1 MTALTTETSWAPP
14 APSAAPTVPVRT
26 AAPTVPAPGPDYRAD
41 LLARHTAACVWGL
54 GHIGWSTVEALRAE
68 GVAVVGYD
76 IDPAR
81 AEERRAVASGP
92 AGPAAQVTSDRARA
106 LADDVAVHFV
116 AVPTERE
123 AEPFAGA
130 LVEVFAAIVAD
141 TAARRPGRP
150 PLVIVE
156 STLTPGT
163 VEDLLLPLV
172 TSAGLEPDTDLLLAL
187 APRRDWFL
195 AEGYGLRDLDRIYCG
210 VAARSAD
217 AARDVLGLMCDTLH
231 RAPSHIEGELV
242 KCVENAYRHVEITLA
257 NQLTLAYPHVDMVE
271 VLRLAGTKWNIGTF
285 HPSFGTGGYCIPL
298 SSRYLLRGAAD
309 TTPLSLLSEAVD
321 TDMRMRGLVAE
332 AVAPRGRVLVLG
344 VAYKGGIKV
353 ATLSPTVRITEELR
367 LLGTEFSVHDPMYS
381 AEEIDTLLGP
391 GTAATDLALAFREAS
406 TVLVV
411 PDHPEF
417 RGEPY
422 LSLLDERREQPLL
435 VLDNHGVWADREW
448 PAHISYSRAGGS
460 GWLAARDGGPA
471 DPR

>member
-1 MTALTTETSWAPP
+1 MTSLTTEPSRVAPVP
-14 APSAAPTVPVRT
+14 ASGAAP
-26 AAPTVPAPGPDYRAD
+26 AAGIAVPATRHDHRAD
-41 LLARHTAACVWGL
+41 LLAGRAAACVWGL
-54 GHIGWSTVEALRAE
+54 GHIGWSTVQALRAE

-76 IDPAR
+76 VDPAR
-81 AEERRAVASGP
+81 AEQRG
-92 AGPAAQVTSDRARA
+92 AAAAAEVGSAARMTSDRAHA
-106 LADDVAVHFV
+106 LAEDVAVHFV

-123 AEPFAGA
+123 AEPYSGA
-130 LVEVFAAIVAD
+130 LVEVFAAIAAE
-141 TAARRPGRP
+141 TAARRPQRP

-163 VEDLLLPLV
+163 VEELLLPIA

-210 VAARSAD
+210 VGARSAD

-257 NQLTLAYPHVDMVE
+257 NQLSLAYAHVDMVE

-309 TTPLSLLSEAVD
+309 ATPLSLLSAAVD
-321 TDMRMRGLVAE
+321 TDVRMRGLVAQ

-344 VAYKGGIKV
+344 LAYKGGIKV
-353 ATLSPTVRITEELR
+353 ATLSPTVAITEELR
-367 LLGTEFSVHDPMYS
+367 RLGTEFSVYDPMYS
-381 AEEIDTLLGP
+381 AAEIEALLGP
-391 GTAATDLALAFREAS
+391 GTAATDLAEAVRQAS

-422 LSLLDERREQPLL
+422 LSLLDEPRERPLL
-435 VLDNHGVWADREW
+435 ILDNHGVWEGRTW
-448 PAHISYSRAGGS
+448 PGHVAYRRAGGTS
-460 GWLAARDGGPA
+460 WLDVPASVAADAR
-471 DPR
+471 

>member
-1 MTALTTETSWAPP
+1 MTSLTTEPTRAATEP
-14 APSAAPTVPVRT
+14 AAG
-26 AAPTVPAPGPDYRAD
+26 PAGPAGPAFPATRHDHRAE
-41 LLARHTAACVWGL
+41 LVAGRAAACVWGL

-76 IDPAR
+76 VDPAR
-81 AEERRAVASGP
+81 AEQRGADAAGP
-92 AGPAAQVTSDRARA
+92 AGPAARVTSDRARA
-106 LADDVAVHFV
+106 LAEDVAVHFV

-123 AEPFAGA
+123 AEPCSGA

-141 TAARRPGRP
+141 TAARRPERP

-163 VEDLLLPLV
+163 VEELLLPIA

-210 VAARSAD
+210 VGARSAD

-231 RAPSHIEGELV
+231 RAPSHVEGELV

-257 NQLTLAYPHVDMVE
+257 NQLSLAYTHVDMVE

-309 TTPLSLLSEAVD
+309 ATRLSLLSEAVD
-321 TDMRMRGLVAE
+321 TDTRMRGLVAE
-332 AVAPRGRVLVLG
+332 AVAPHGRVLVLG
-344 VAYKGGIKV
+344 LAYKGGIKV
-353 ATLSPTVRITEELR
+353 ATLSPAVAIAEELR
-367 LLGTEFSVHDPMYS
+367 RLGTEFSVYDPMYS
-381 AEEIDTLLGP
+381 AAEIDALLGP
-391 GTAATDLALAFREAS
+391 GTAATDLAAAVREAS

-422 LSLLDERREQPLL
+422 LSLLDEPRERPLL
-435 VLDNHGVWADREW
+435 ILDNHGVWEDRDW
-448 PAHISYSRAGGS
+448 PGHVAYHRAGGTS
-460 GWLAARDGGPA
+460 WLDVPAPAAA
-471 DPR
+471 DAR

>member
-26 AAPTVPAPGPDYRAD
+26 AAPIVPAPGPDYRAD
-41 LLARHTAACVWGL
+41 LLAQHTAACVWGL

-163 VEDLLLPLV
+163 VEDLLLPSSPRPVSNPTPTCCLPWPRAATGSSPRGTACA
-172 TSAGLEPDTDLLLAL
+172 TSTGST
-187 APRRDWFL
+187 
-195 AEGYGLRDLDRIYCG
+195 
-210 VAARSAD
+210 AASR
-217 AARDVLGLMCDTLH
+217 
-231 RAPSHIEGELV
+231 RAP
-242 KCVENAYRHVEITLA
+242 
-257 NQLTLAYPHVDMVE
+257 P
-271 VLRLAGTKWNIGTF
+271 
-285 HPSFGTGGYCIPL
+285 
-298 SSRYLLRGAAD
+298 
-309 TTPLSLLSEAVD
+309 TPPV
-321 TDMRMRGLVAE
+321 TC
-332 AVAPRGRVLVLG
+332 
-344 VAYKGGIKV
+344 
-353 ATLSPTVRITEELR
+353 
-367 LLGTEFSVHDPMYS
+367 
-381 AEEIDTLLGP
+381 
-391 GTAATDLALAFREAS
+391 
-406 TVLVV
+406 
-411 PDHPEF
+411 
-417 RGEPY
+417 
-422 LSLLDERREQPLL
+422 
-435 VLDNHGVWADREW
+435 WA
-448 PAHISYSRAGGS
+448 
-460 GWLAARDGGPA
+460 
-471 DPR
+471 

>member
-1 MTALTTETSWAPP
+1 MTSLTTETSWAPP
-14 APSAAPTVPVRT
+14 APA
-26 AAPTVPAPGPDYRAD
+26 TVPAAPAVPAPHPDYRAD
-41 LLARHTAACVWGL
+41 LVAGRTTACVWGL

-81 AEERRAVASGP
+81 AEQRRAVASGP
-92 AGPAAQVTSDRARA
+92 AGPAARVTSDQA
-106 LADDVAVHFV
+106 LALAENVAVHFV

-123 AEPFAGA
+123 AEPFSGA
-130 LVEVFAAIVAD
+130 LVEVFSAIVAD
-141 TAARRPGRP
+141 TAARRPDRP

-163 VEDLLLPLV
+163 VEELLLPIIA
-172 TSAGLEPDTDLLLAL
+172 SAGLAPDTDLLLAL

-257 NQLTLAYPHVDMVE
+257 NQLSLAYSHVDMVE

-309 TTPLSLLSEAVD
+309 ASRLSLLSEAVD

-332 AVAPRGRVLVLG
+332 AIAPRGPVLVLG
-344 VAYKGGIKV
+344 LAYKGGIKV

-367 LLGTEFSVHDPMYS
+367 RLGTEFSVHDPMYS
-381 AEEIDTLLGP
+381 AEEIEALLGP
-391 GTAATDLALAFREAS
+391 GTAATDLARAFREAS

-422 LSLLDERREQPLL
+422 LSLLDEPREQPLL
-435 VLDNHGVWADREW
+435 VLDNHGVWDDDREW
-448 PAHISYSRAGGS
+448 PAHVAYRRAGGIS
-460 GWLAARDGGPA
+460 WLDASATGPA